1 MNGQLASLT
10 YSDSGRPKTISFKK
24 GHASHAIAKSAG
36 KAFTRAA
43 ARSAAKTIGKAA
55 LKLASSAIKV
65 SGWVYGAYEGY
76 KVVMKPEKT
85 AAGTIAPNSAAAR
98 RLRATSKASTQARK
112 VQANARTLQK
122 RARALSS
129 RRANAKQWAGLRSA
143 LRECQS
149 SYSIFKNLNLNI
161 GNVNVNMGGLNKS
174 MRSLGRSMGSLSR
187 SLRNFR
193 VRINRINLRKFNLD
207 MKTFKRDTK
216 TLNRDMKTFNRDMN
230 KADFNISKFKI
241 NIASMVTTPL
251 PTISNCNYDAE
262 NGTLTV
268 KGRSLP
274 GATISGYSSLDD
286 KSKADKRGYFTIV
299 LHLNGSNRAMLS
311 ATGATTKSKTYFS
324 SGEYTFTINAD
335 GTVTQTKTGGIFKP
349 TTVATPFPRVN
360 PVGIGK
366 GVSVTGTTLPH
377 AKVVVTLP
385 NGSRRTGT
393 ADAKG
398 IFKIPVGT
406 VSALDNLEI
415 FVTGK
420 NNSTTSYTKSKTEN
434 VPHSQTTQK
443 EKEDAFLKGAQDMS
457 PEDLINNFSEG
468 WKARKYNGSDGKP
481 RLSIKDGAGNLR
493 IRVDAPDKIQSK
505 HSTDNYHIHK
515 YDEDGNHLDSSD
527 NIVGRKSASGHIK
540 YDWLK
545 ALIKLVIPKSKGF

>member
-1 MNGQLASLT
+1 M
-10 YSDSGRPKTISFKK
+10 
-24 GHASHAIAKSAG
+24 
-36 KAFTRAA
+36 
-43 ARSAAKTIGKAA
+43 
-55 LKLASSAIKV
+55 
-65 SGWVYGAYEGY
+65 
-76 KVVMKPEKT
+76 
-85 AAGTIAPNSAAAR
+85 
-98 RLRATSKASTQARK
+98 
-112 VQANARTLQK
+112 
-122 RARALSS
+122 
-129 RRANAKQWAGLRSA
+129 
-143 LRECQS
+143 
-149 SYSIFKNLNLNI
+149 
-161 GNVNVNMGGLNKS
+161 
-174 MRSLGRSMGSLSR
+174 
-187 SLRNFR
+187 
-193 VRINRINLRKFNLD
+193 
-207 MKTFKRDTK
+207 
-216 TLNRDMKTFNRDMN
+216 
-230 KADFNISKFKI
+230 
-241 NIASMVTTPL
+241 
-251 PTISNCNYDAE
+251 
-262 NGTLTV
+262 
-268 KGRSLP
+268 P
-274 GATISGYSSLDD
+274 GATVNGYSVLDD
-286 KSKADKRGYFTIV
+286 NSKADKRGCFTIV

-398 IFKIPVGT
+398 IFKIPFGT

-443 EKEDAFLKGAQDMS
+443 EKEDAFLKGAQDMP

-545 ALIKLVIPKSKGF
+545 ALIKLVIPKNKGF